1 MLCPSC
7 GTEIT
12 SPKRCLKC
20 GASLSNTNRFSRSEA
35 ATSDEIPTVIGTYR
49 RDLLMPFKRL
59 GLRYGLAVYFGV
71 LAGPALAYAALFEPR
86 NTPITLGKIGLA
98 LLALAVWVLV
108 LWYLNKVTKVP
119 LEAAR

>member
-1 MLCPSC
+1 MRCPSC
-7 GTEIT
+7 GTEAT

-20 GASLSNTNRFSRSEA
+20 GASLSNTNRISRSEA
-35 ATSDEIPTVIGTYR
+35 ATSDEIPTVIGAYR

-59 GLRYGLAVYFGV
+59 GLRHGLAVYFGV

-86 NTPITLGKIGLA
+86 GAPITLGKIGLS
-98 LLALAVWVLV
+98 LFALAVWVLV

-119 LEAAR
+119 VEAVR